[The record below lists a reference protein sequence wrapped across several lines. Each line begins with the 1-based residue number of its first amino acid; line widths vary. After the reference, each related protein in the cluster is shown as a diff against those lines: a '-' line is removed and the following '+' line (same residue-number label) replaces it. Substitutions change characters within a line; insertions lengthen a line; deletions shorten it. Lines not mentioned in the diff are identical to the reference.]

1 MGGGARA
8 TVALSPYIARVMTRL
23 LALIFVLSGA
33 AGLIYESI
41 WSRYLGLFV
50 GHSAYAQ
57 VIVLVIFLGGMSG
70 GAAIAAKRSARLKE
84 PLLAYAGIEAI
95 VGVIGLLFHDIF
107 GAVSGFA
114 YDALFPAVGSG
125 ALLVVVKWTLAAL
138 MILPQSVLLG
148 ATFPLMSAGVMRRLG
163 DPTAQMQQ
171 SGKTIGLLYFAN
183 SLGAAGG
190 VLLAGFF
197 LLEIAGLPG
206 TLLVAAIIN
215 LVVAL
220 ATFGIVRLERD
231 DRANDVADGAA
242 PAPEAQPVDAGVALV
257 SMDEREKFG
266 LWRLLLAVSFATAVA
281 SFIYEIAWIRM
292 LSLVLGSATH
302 AFELMLSAFILGLA
316 LGAFWIRQ
324 RADKPV
330 DTVRLL
336 GIVQFAMGTAAILT
350 LALYVDAFHW
360 MADLLTVLDENE
372 SAYNVFNTARYGISL
387 AIMLPATFC
396 AGMTLPLITRNL
408 LAAGH
413 GEKAIGA
420 VYAWNTLGSI
430 VGASVAALMLM
441 PLVGLRWM
449 LIIGG
454 GLDIALGVWLL
465 WMRAKAAPDVGRT
478 AGLATAAG
486 IAVVLGAMIAPGFD
500 PGIVVSGVFRY
511 GTVPARGARNIVYY
525 EDGRTATVSVQMG
538 SDSGFTISTNGK
550 PDASIRKTWFR
561 ELNDTTP
568 REFLRGD
575 ESTQVLLALITLAHV
590 PDAREGAVIG
600 HGSGMSSHFLLGSP
614 TFERLATI
622 DIERQMVEASKV
634 FMPANQR
641 VFDDP
646 RAIFVFDDAK
656 SYFASSDRQYD
667 LILSEPSN
675 PWVSGVSG
683 LFTDEFYQR
692 VSKKL
697 TPNGIFG
704 QWIHLYEIEDA
715 LVLSVMRALASNFQS
730 FELFLTNDLDVLVVA
745 SNQPQLPRPDWSV
758 FEHPDIAMD
767 LSKFRAL
774 SPAVLERTRL
784 ITRGEML
791 PLIAGGDGN
800 SDYFPFLDLRAERSR
815 YLRREAI
822 GFSQLP
828 QERFDLAAAIG
839 ERRIGWL
846 NERVPALSHQ
856 RVQAQAL
863 AARIRTGEQATM
875 FDTASI
881 SRRLQGARFR
891 YARIEFE
898 MRSGRPPAD
907 WANWF
912 GEVMQVERDRHQGTM
927 GVVDSAFYRD
937 VERYMNAQN
946 APEEAK
952 SAWRFARAAF
962 TYNWR
967 DASREVAPLIL
978 ARAAGRTWITTP
990 FFVDAGTLARL
1001 RSGDVAGARQ
1011 FFERFRGSTGRAQT
1025 DLRVQL
1031 MEAMLQEAERA
1042 VGRGPDQKDRGGS
1055 GPR

>member
-1 MGGGARA
+1 
-8 TVALSPYIARVMTRL
+8 MTRL
-23 LALIFVLSGA
+23 LACIFVLSGA

-57 VIVLVIFLGGMSG
+57 VIVLVIFLGGMSA
-70 GAAIAAKRSARLKE
+70 GAAIAAKRSAKLKE
-84 PLLAYAGIEAI
+84 PLIAYAAIEAI
-95 VGVIGLLFHDIF
+95 VGVIGLVFHDVF
-107 GAVSGFA
+107 GAVSNFA
-114 YDALFPAVGSG
+114 YDSIFPALSAG
-125 ALLVVVKWTLAAL
+125 AVLVTVKWGLAAL
-138 MILPQSVLLG
+138 MILPQSILLG

-163 DPTAQMQQ
+163 SPAAQLRE

-183 SLGAAGG
+183 SIGAAFG

-197 LLEIAGLPG
+197 LLELAGLPG

-231 DRANDVADGAA
+231 DRANDVADGAL
-242 PAPEAQPVDAGVALV
+242 PAPEAEPVDAGAALDV
-257 SMDEREKFG
+257 MDDREKFA

-316 LGAFWIRQ
+316 LGAFWIRR
-324 RADKPV
+324 RADSKV
-330 DTVRLL
+330 DTIRLL
-336 GIVQFAMGTAAILT
+336 GIVQLAMGVAAILT
-350 LALYVDAFHW
+350 LALYVDAFHS
-360 MADLLTVLDENE
+360 MAYLLDVLDENE
-372 SAYNVFNTARYGISL
+372 RAYSVFNLARYGISL

-413 GEKAIGA
+413 GEKAIGS

-430 VGASVAALMLM
+430 VGASIAALVLM

-449 LIIGG
+449 LILGG
-454 GLDIALGVWLL
+454 GLDIALGAWLL
-465 WMRAKAAPDVGRT
+465 WHRAKTVPALART
-478 AGLATAAG
+478 ASLATAAG
-486 IAVVLGAMIAPGFD
+486 IAVVLGAVIAPGFD

-538 SDSGFTISTNGK
+538 SDSGFTIATNGK
-550 PDASIRKTWFR
+550 PDASIRRTWFR
-561 ELNDTTP
+561 ELSDTTP
-568 REFLRGD
+568 REYLRGD
-575 ESTQVLLALITLAHV
+575 ESTQVLLALITLAHA
-590 PDAREGAVIG
+590 PNAREGAVIG

-614 TFERLATI
+614 HLERLATI
-622 DIERQMVEASKV
+622 DIERQMVEAAKV

-641 VFDDP
+641 VYEDP

-697 TPNGIFG
+697 APNGIFG

-745 SNQPQLPRPDWSV
+745 SNEPQLPRPDWSV

-774 SPAVLERTRL
+774 SPEVLERTRL
-784 ITRGEML
+784 ITRNEML
-791 PLIAGGDGN
+791 PLIGNGDGN
-800 SDYFPFLDLRAERSR
+800 SDYYPYLDLHAERSR
-815 YLRREAI
+815 YMRREAQ

-828 QERFDLAAAIG
+828 LERFDVAAAIG
-839 ERRIGWL
+839 ERRLGWL

-856 RVQAQAL
+856 RVQSLAL
-863 AARIRTGEQATM
+863 TARVRSGEQAAV
-875 FDTASI
+875 FDTAGI
-881 SRRLQGARFR
+881 SRRLQGARLR
-891 YARIEFE
+891 LTRVELE

-907 WANWF
+907 WTNWF
-912 GEVMQVERDRHQGTM
+912 AEVMQVERDRHQGTM
-927 GVVDSAFYRD
+927 GIVDSVFYRD

-952 SAWRFARAAF
+952 AALRFARAAF
-962 TYNWR
+962 TYNWAG
-967 DASREVAPLIL
+967 ASREVPALII
-978 ARAAGRTWITTP
+978 ARANGRSWLTAP

-1011 FFERFRGSTGRAQT
+1011 FFDRFRPSTGRSRE

-1031 MEAMLQEAERA
+1031 IESMLLEAERA
-1042 VGRGPDQKDRGGS
+1042 IGRGPDQKDRGGS
-1055 GPR
+1055 GTGPR